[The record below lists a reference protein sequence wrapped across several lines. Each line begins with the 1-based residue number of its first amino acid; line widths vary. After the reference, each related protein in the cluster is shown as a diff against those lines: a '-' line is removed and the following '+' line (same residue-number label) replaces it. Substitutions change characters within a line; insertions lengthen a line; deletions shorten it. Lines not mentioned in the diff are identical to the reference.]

1 MRLKKNNFIGYRI
14 SVGLMLSMMLLTG
27 CAGNPTAV
35 PLSATP
41 QPAVVTISRPD
52 EPVTRT
58 EAAMAILLGIHGN
71 AYLPPPATGL
81 LFTDVS
87 ADRFGA
93 AWIEEFTLEGIT
105 SGCGDGKFCPDNPV
119 TRAQVAVLL
128 LRGKYGAAY
137 TPPLGKGIFTD
148 IESGKGDW
156 AEQLVSDG
164 IAAECGAALYC
175 PADKVTRAQMAE
187 FLAKTFD
194 LH

>member
-1 MRLKKNNFIGYRI
+1 MRLKINNLTNYRI
-14 SVGLMLSMMLLTG
+14 VAGMMISFLLLAG
-27 CAGNPTAV
+27 CAGKPTTA

-71 AYLPPPATGL
+71 AYLPPPATGQ

-93 AWIEEFTLEGIT
+93 AWIEDFALAGIS

-137 TPPLGKGIFTD
+137 TPPVGKGIFTD

-156 AEQLVSDG
+156 AEQLVSEG
-164 IAAECGAALYC
+164 IAAECGTALYC
-175 PADKVTRAQMAE
+175 PADQVTRAQMAE
-187 FLAKTFD
+187 FLAKTFVF
-194 LH
+194 H